1 MSMKEKLADLRAKY
15 DDVTL
20 RAGLAATA
28 MVPGFVFAQATGIS
42 AEIDTAKTEILGYIA
57 TWGAAFIMVALAGV
71 GWRVGAKLI
80 KRMAGAA

>member
-1 MSMKEKLADLRAKY
+1 MSMKEKVAVLRAKY

-20 RAGLAATA
+20 RAALAATA
-28 MVPGFVFAQATGIS
+28 LVPGVVFAQSTGID
-42 AEIDTAKTEILGYIA
+42 AEIDSAKTEILGYIA
-57 TWGAAFIMVALAGV
+57 TWGAAFLAVALAGV

>member
-1 MSMKEKLADLRAKY
+1 MSMKEKVGALRAKY

-20 RAGLAATA
+20 RAALAATA
-28 MVPGFVFAQATGIS
+28 MVPGFAFAQATGIS
-42 AEIDTAKTEILGYIA
+42 GEIDAAKTEVLGYIA
-57 TWGAAFIMVALAGV
+57 TWGAAFIAVALAGV